1 MLGIGTQ
8 QDANVTRKWASWLMR
23 GGTYTNPNQAAE
35 EQPAPAPA
43 PALSPLDLDTA
54 TEQQQPRSERPQ
66 FFPLPQ
72 EVIREDLKYADAT
85 RLRFWVRLLRE
96 EVIREA
102 GYNNHQSLLISQL
115 RALTDV
121 QQRELATA
129 RVTLRKMAG
138 QLERSKIVEA
148 SFVNMNEINHSALR
162 MAGKSRLNAQDDR
175 EALLGELDRLK
186 LENAT
191 LKKRLNEHR

>member
-23 GGTYTNPNQAAE
+23 GGTYTNPNQPAE
-35 EQPAPAPA
+35 EQPSPA
-43 PALSPLDLDTA
+43 PALVLETT
-54 TEQQQPRSERPQ
+54 TEQRPQ
-66 FFPLPQ
+66 FFPLSQ
-72 EVIREDLKYADAT
+72 EVIRDDLKYADAT

-138 QLERSKIVEA
+138 QLERSKLVQA
-148 SFVNMNEINHSALR
+148 SFNNMNVINHSALR

-191 LKKRLNEHR
+191 LKKRLNERQ